1 MPRVP
6 QASPFMLSVCRRRL
20 NAHLL
25 MLSVCL
31 NATSFQ
37 SGQLSKPGASI
48 KKPGDL
54 LAVGA
59 KAPRKGKYARLPD
72 ALLRAAIIR

>member
-1 MPRVP
+1 
-6 QASPFMLSVCRRRL
+6 
-20 NAHLL
+20 

-31 NATSFQ
+31 NATSFP

-48 KKPGDL
+48 RKPGVL
-54 LAVGA
+54 LAGVA

-72 ALLRAAIIR
+72 ALLRAAVIR